1 MKKTFLALMAA
12 IALFSF
18 TSCEKVVG
26 TGPVVTETRTVNNFT
41 GVSAAFGGQ
50 VNIRIGATLKVE
62 VSAQQNILN
71 VLETEVNG
79 GVLNIDYEHGVYVK
93 NSQQVKVDITM
104 PYADY
109 LKLNGS
115 GNMDLL
121 GNNIS
126 NNLTLQVSGS
136 GNISVQETQVT
147 GILDARISGSGDMNI
162 YAGTVGH
169 EELQISG
176 SGTMTFVGVQATTAD
191 THISGSGDIRLKVSQ
206 TLDAHI
212 SGSGSVFYS
221 GTPQVITQISGSG
234 KVRPI

>member
-1 MKKTFLALMAA
+1 MKKTFLALMAVIA
-12 IALFSF
+12 IFSF

-26 TGPVVTETRTVNNFT
+26 TGPVVTETRTVSSFT

-50 VNIRIGATLKVE
+50 VNIRIGSPLKVE
-62 VSAQQNILN
+62 VSAQQNVLN

-79 GVLNIDYEHGVYVK
+79 GVLNIDYENGVYVK

-109 LKLNGS
+109 LKLSGS

-136 GNISVQETQVT
+136 GNISLQEIQVT
-147 GILDARISGSGDMNI
+147 GILDSRISGSGDMSI

-176 SGTMTFVGVQATTAD
+176 SGSMSFVGVQATTAD